1 MAETSKSAMVQV
13 TSSLEAKWTTEE
25 VPQGEEEIEYSV
37 VRSGGQV
44 IELTVIQKVEFMN
57 L

>member
-1 MAETSKSAMVQV
+1 MVQV